1 MSKIRFVGLNAT
13 PGSDLEVIAPSLV
26 PVKASDRVKT
36 DRRDAVKPGA
46 AIAPVILLTLEQA
59 TPHAPWRI
67 RRADLEAE
75 PVRSIV
81 ERLLRTGKLILRGEC
96 AEKQSPLFTENE
108 GDDNAGH
115 HE

>member
-81 ERLLRTGKLILRGEC
+81 ERLLHRQADSARGMRG
-96 AEKQSPLFTENE
+96 KQSPLLGAAYRKEMR
-108 GDDNAGH
+108 
-115 HE
+115 